1 MEKIVVL
8 TEQSEPDHDLIAWL
22 NELFPD
28 CDIQVVFKGT
38 ETFGEYPARCF
49 DFRLQ
54 RTQQGRHDGQH
65 FDY

>member
-1 MEKIVVL
+1 MECRERMVSMEKIVVL

-28 CDIQVVFKGT
+28 CDIQVVFKGI

-54 RTQQGRHDGQH
+54 RTQQ
-65 FDY
+65 